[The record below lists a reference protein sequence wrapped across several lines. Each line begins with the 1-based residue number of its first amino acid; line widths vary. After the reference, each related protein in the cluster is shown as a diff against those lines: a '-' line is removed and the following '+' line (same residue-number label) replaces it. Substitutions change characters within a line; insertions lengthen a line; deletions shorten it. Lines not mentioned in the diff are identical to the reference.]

1 MDRKL
6 LETAFDA
13 GWWAAKS
20 ENIYSQD
27 QEREEFLADLH
38 TQPQASEGEAVRW
51 FGDKN
56 YDPTEAMI
64 DAGLYH
70 NHRHNPESNMIA
82 SFKAMMSQAEIDGLV
97 TYTHPAPDALR
108 VAVEKLRDQYKDQM
122 RFCDIEPL
130 PYFREFVQRLD
141 AALQAEQKGGA

>member
-1 MDRKL
+1 MDRKTDYDQPPAR
-6 LETAFDA
+6 EDA
-13 GWWAAKS
+13 
-20 ENIYSQD
+20 
-27 QEREEFLADLH
+27 
-38 TQPQASEGEAVRW
+38 QPVAW

-56 YDPTEAMI
+56 YEPTEAMI
-64 DAGLYH
+64 DAGLHH
-70 NHRHNPESNMIA
+70 NHRSNSEANMIS
-82 SFKAMMSQAEIDGLV
+82 SFKEMMMQAEIDGLV
-97 TYTHPAPDALR
+97 SYTNPAPDALR

>member
-38 TQPQASEGEAVRW
+38 TQPQASE
-51 FGDKN
+51 
-56 YDPTEAMI
+56 
-64 DAGLYH
+64 DAQPVAW
-70 NHRHNPESNMIA
+70 RCSREWTS
-82 SFKAMMSQAEIDGLV
+82 DGLGKWQYHDGPPNPSHLARNV
-97 TYTHPAPDALR
+97 QALFLHPAPDALR
-108 VAVEKLRDQYKDQM
+108 VAVEKVRDQYKNQM

-141 AALQAEQKGGA
+141 AALQAEQGAK